1 MDIFKQISIVM
12 EAEDITGQVKED
24 MTELGSDNNTDTDN
38 RDIGKTDNIF
48 GTEGNDE
55 GPDDDDGEGG
65 DDTLPD
71 GDSEEGSD
79 NPENLGSGGEGN
91 EDDNDIEVVRK
102 KKLRDNMIL
111 FHDILTSNIKLLSDY
126 RPTQS
131 TPESSKILFN
141 VTSNLQDCKTILFRE
156 ITESF
161 QTKSYTSLL
170 KTYVALNRVYELC
183 QETLEKYFE
192 NINLQSNRSNKKYSK
207 QKL

>member
-1 MDIFKQISIVM
+1 MDIFKQLSIVM

-24 MTELGSDNNTDTDN
+24 MTELGRDDNTDTDD

-48 GTEGNDE
+48 GTEGNEDV
-55 GPDDDDGEGG
+55 PDGGEEGG

-71 GDSEEGSD
+71 EDSSD
-79 NPENLGSGGEGN
+79 NPEDMGSVDVGN

-141 VTSNLQDCKTILFRE
+141 ITSNLQDCKAILFRE